1 MNDHNDGLWQG
12 GSWERSDCPLPEL
25 PAVHIPEGPVR
36 PARKR
41 PRLRRRR
48 WKWPWFAG
56 LLSLIV
62 VLCLS
67 AALLERYF
75 MGQAILRH
83 WDRDGMPSVGEEQ
96 PQDEKLD
103 DTPPAIPQAET
114 GTGVTVELQP
124 AQGAVLPYTQIYDR
138 AILSAVSIQASTGRG
153 YGSAGSGVVLTED
166 GYIITNAHVVA
177 GAQEVKVMFHDNRTL
192 PASLVGFHAVEDLA
206 VLKVEAS
213 GLTPAQFGDSS
224 VLRIGEPVA
233 ALGDS
238 LGYRATFTDGIVS
251 SLDREVEVEGVT
263 MSLIQTTAAI
273 NYGNSGGPLL
283 NQYGQVVGINTI
295 KIVTEDGS
303 AEGLGFAIPSRRV
316 KYVADHLIA
325 GEEIKTGRFG
335 FSVNRIPV
343 VGGGLELL
351 IVEEDSDA
359 WAKGLRAGDIL
370 LEANGAPIT
379 GFEDLTR
386 LKLGLGPGDGVSFL
400 CERDGEQFT
409 VEVELIEA

>member
-83 WDRDGMPSVGEEQ
+83 WDRDGMPSIGEEQ
-96 PQDEKLD
+96 PQNEELD

-177 GAQEVKVMFHDNRTL
+177 GAREVTVMFHDNRTL

-206 VLKVEAS
+206 VLKVDAS

-283 NQYGQVVGINTI
+283 NRYGQVVGINTI

-359 WAKGLRAGDIL
+359 WTKGLRAGDIL

-386 LKLGLGPGDGVSFL
+386 LKLGLGPGDGVTFL

-409 VEVELIEA
+409 VDVELIEA

>member
-36 PARKR
+36 PARRR
-41 PRLRRRR
+41 PRPRHRR

-83 WDRDGMPSVGEEQ
+83 WDRDGMPSIGEEQ
-96 PQDEKLD
+96 PQNEELD

-177 GAQEVKVMFHDNRTL
+177 GAREVTVMFHDNRTL

-283 NQYGQVVGINTI
+283 NRYGQVVGINTI

-359 WAKGLRAGDIL
+359 WTKGLRAGDIL

-386 LKLGLGPGDGVSFL
+386 LKLGLGPGDGVTFL

>member
-283 NQYGQVVGINTI
+283 NRYGQVVGINTI

-370 LEANGAPIT
+370 LEADGAPIA